1 MEFETGQPDKF
12 APAELSSL
20 RAELMQSGLD
30 SWQAGELVSAF
41 LSGRGYGVSP
51 QAARHAATRIE
62 AVGCS
67 IECMQEVLSGL
78 AIAV

>member
-1 MEFETGQPDKF
+1 MESRSYPPEKF
-12 APAELSSL
+12 ASAELSSL
-20 RAELMQSGLD
+20 RAELLKSGLD

-51 QAARHAATRIE
+51 QAARQAATRIE

-67 IECMQEVLSGL
+67 LECMQEVLSGL
-78 AIAV
+78 AVAV